1 MLDAKITAKI
11 CEKIYEKINGKHLNL
26 LILQQSKIYIHSQGF
41 TNVLKIKIKI
51 KHIMYFSRIKTH
63 TTLGLKNN
71 LNPDMTRFQYSEKYH
86 SGRVLK
92 NLTLHGMLKID
103 FQPDF
108 WDRQM
113 LSFPNMYNT
122 MGSKVD
128 GLAVR
133 EHFLSR
139 NALKTAI
146 LVDTILDHLTSER
159 TSTNNFKD

>member
-1 MLDAKITAKI
+1 MLNAKITAKI

-41 TNVLKIKIKI
+41 TNVLKMKIKR
-51 KHIMYFSRIKTH
+51 IMYFSRIKTH

-71 LNPDMTRFQYSEKYH
+71 QNPDMTRFQYSEKYH

-92 NLTLHGMLKID
+92 NLTLHGMSKID
-103 FQPDF
+103 FKPDF
-108 WDRQM
+108 WNRQM

-128 GLAVR
+128 GLAVKD
-133 EHFLSR
+133 HFFSKS
-139 NALKTAI
+139 A
-146 LVDTILDHLTSER
+146 
-159 TSTNNFKD
+159 